1 MKRIRRAGVRRS
13 GEWRAFLIVAF
24 ITVIPV
30 LGTVGIIHVSSR
42 PSLAYRKF
50 PASATVVDWPALA
63 RIREGAVAPSTVARI
78 PGYMIQFDDPVDS
91 DGRVARFLLVPDPGN
106 WLHPPHLDDG
116 EVVIVGMRDGA
127 RTPFL
132 DRIPV
137 WVEGR
142 LSVSP
147 VKTNDVRTMLQ
158 LEASSISALL

>member
-1 MKRIRRAGVRRS
+1 MSRVRRAGAERS
-13 GEWRAFLIVAF
+13 GEWKAFLVVVS

-30 LGTVGIIHVSSR
+30 LATVGVIQVSSR

-63 RIREGAVAPSTVARI
+63 RIRDGAAAPSAVARI

-91 DGRVARFLLVPDPGN
+91 AGRVARFLLVPDPGN

-116 EVVIVGMRDGA
+116 EVVIVRMRDGA

-132 DRIPV
+132 DGIPV
-137 WVEGR
+137 WVEGQ
-142 LSVSP
+142 LTVSP
-147 VKTNDVRTMLQ
+147 VKTTDVQTVLQ